1 MVSNYVNQRGSC
13 GTMVYAVFL
22 CDKKW
27 IIHNIL
33 RCEPE
38 LSAILH
44 RGVCL
49 TSQIHEGDALARE
62 EARHRSMFLSFKET
76 QLTFPAFIR
85 TFPEGY
91 LILLSH
97 VGSDSEFADFTSVY
111 EQSLEWAENHLQGLY
126 HNEYYQIQLINN
138 QLIDSQRALARSNR
152 KLKQAMNE
160 IQETNIQLQNARKA
174 AEQAM
179 AAATLAN
186 ESKTRFLANMSHD
199 IRTPLNAIVGIAS
212 LMEHSLDNPEKM
224 QHYIQKLQASGRHLM
239 DLINDV
245 LDMSKIEH
253 ASMDLR
259 TEHLR
264 LSDQIEQVLTMIR
277 PQATKRRQ
285 QFTVQTDP
293 ISHEY
298 FLGDAT
304 RLRQVM
310 INLLSNAVKY
320 TREEGT
326 VFFLIQELPDT
337 GHSRVTYRFVVTDN
351 GIGMTE
357 EFVKH
362 IFEPFSRSDLSIESK
377 VQGTG
382 LGMSIT
388 KRIIDAMGGQIQI
401 ESVPGKG
408 SRFEVTLSFKI
419 DRSAAHTVHSA
430 SHFETAKSGEGF
442 LSGMHFLCAED
453 NALNAEILSSML
465 ELSGATCT
473 IYENGKLLTEA
484 FSSVQ
489 PGDCQ
494 AILMDVRMP
503 VMDGYEA
510 TRCIRNSKNPLGRT
524 IPIIAMTANA
534 FSEDIQ
540 HSLDVGMDAHISKP
554 IDLKALEQAMKSL

>member
-1 MVSNYVNQRGSC
+1 
-13 GTMVYAVFL
+13 MVYAVFL

-49 TSQIHEGDALARE
+49 TGLIDKSSDLSHEE
-62 EARHRSMFLSFKET
+62 ERHRSMLFSFKEI
-76 QLTFPAFIR
+76 QLTIPAFIR

-91 LILLSH
+91 LIILSH
-97 VGSDSEFADFTSVY
+97 VEGDIEFMEFTHIY
-111 EQSLEWAENHLQGLY
+111 EQSLEWAEDHLQGLY
-126 HNEYYQIQLINN
+126 HNEYYQIQQINN
-138 QLIDSQRALARSNR
+138 QLVDSQRALARSNM

-160 IQETNIQLQNARKA
+160 IQETNIQLQNARES

-179 AAATLAN
+179 EAAKCAN

-199 IRTPLNAIVGIAS
+199 IRTPLNAIVGISS
-212 LMEHSLDNPEKM
+212 LMEHALDNPVQM
-224 QHYIQKLQASGRHLM
+224 QNYIQKLQASEQHLM
-239 DLINDV
+239 DLINDI
-245 LDMSKIEH
+245 LDMSKIENS
-253 ASMDLR
+253 SMELH
-259 TEHLR
+259 TEHLN
-264 LSDQIEQVLTMIR
+264 LSEQIEQVVTMIR
-277 PQATKRRQ
+277 PQAKERHQT
-285 QFTVQTDP
+285 FTVQTDT
-293 ISHEY
+293 IWHNY

-304 RLRQVM
+304 RLRQIL

-320 TREEGT
+320 TQEKGCIS
-326 VFFLIQELPDT
+326 FHIQELPDT
-337 GHSRVTYRFVVTDN
+337 NNSRATYHFSVTDN
-351 GIGMTE
+351 GIGMSD
-357 EFVKH
+357 EFLKC
-362 IFEPFSRSDLSIESK
+362 IFEPFSRSDLSIKSK

-401 ESVPGKG
+401 QSAPGKG

-419 DRSAAHTVHSA
+419 DRHFEQAQKQGASFAASA
-430 SHFETAKSGEGF
+430 SDTNF

-453 NALNAEILSSML
+453 NSLNAEILTSML
-465 ELSGATCT
+465 ELSGASCT
-473 IYENGKLLTEA
+473 IYENGRQLVDA

-489 PGDCQ
+489 PGDYQ

-510 TRCIRNSKNPLGRT
+510 TKCIRNSSNPLGRT

-534 FSEDIQ
+534 FSEDVQ

-554 IDLKALEQAMKSL
+554 IDLNLLEQTMKKL